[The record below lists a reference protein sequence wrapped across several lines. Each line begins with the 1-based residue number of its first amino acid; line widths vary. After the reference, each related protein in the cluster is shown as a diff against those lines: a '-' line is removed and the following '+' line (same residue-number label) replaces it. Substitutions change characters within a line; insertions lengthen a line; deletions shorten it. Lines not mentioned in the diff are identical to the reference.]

1 MEEFI
6 NLDIYWNNGNNKL
19 SNIQVNG
26 WEKIYHA
33 KIHQIKTVVI
43 ILVSEKVDFRSRNNS
58 EIKMNFPSDKET
70 DLTRK
75 YKRSEYGY
83 N

>member
-1 MEEFI
+1 MLQPFWKPVWKNFI

-26 WEKIYHA
+26 WEKTYHA
-33 KIHQIKTVVI
+33 KVHQIKNVVI

-58 EIKMNFPSDKET
+58 E
-70 DLTRK
+70 
-75 YKRSEYGY
+75 
-83 N
+83 